1 MQIHLIENADNFTKL
16 RDKVWESGWWVL
28 TEDEAKK
35 LVGGQIYFHRK
46 KSEPSF
52 YGGSIR
58 SFRIKQEDPHRG
70 SVIFEFE
77 YRDACRTRTPDPL
90 QKSREKRS
98 SPAKRTAFFR
108 GGGGGCAIRLAS
120 TRRPAQT
127 AGEHQVGKR
136 DVF

>member
-1 MQIHLIENADNFTKL
+1 VNLEALSIAMRQGYLFQGSDKGAGHMQIHLIENADNFTKL

-58 SFRIKQEDPHRG
+58 SFRIEQEDPHRG
-70 SVIFEFE
+70 SIIFEFE
-77 YRDACRTRTPDPL
+77 YRETCRGIKADKCGWSL
-90 QKSREKRS
+90 EK
-98 SPAKRTAFFR
+98 K
-108 GGGGGCAIRLAS
+108 I
-120 TRRPAQT
+120 
-127 AGEHQVGKR
+127 V
-136 DVF
+136 

>member
-1 MQIHLIENADNFTKL
+1 MTSGFAQGNRRESSSPVHRHVAGFFVSGFRQGAGHMQIHLIENADNFTKL

-70 SVIFEFE
+70 SIIFEFE
-77 YRDACRTRTPDPL
+77 YREACRGIKADKCGWSL
-90 QKSREKRS
+90 EK
-98 SPAKRTAFFR
+98 K
-108 GGGGGCAIRLAS
+108 I
-120 TRRPAQT
+120 
-127 AGEHQVGKR
+127 V
-136 DVF
+136 

>member
-35 LVGGQIYFHRK
+35 LVGGHIYFHRK

-52 YGGSIR
+52 YGGAIR
-58 SFRIKQEDPHRG
+58 SFRIKQEDPHMG

-77 YRDACRTRTPDPL
+77 YRDACRGIKADRCGW
-90 QKSREKRS
+90 SMEK
-98 SPAKRTAFFR
+98 K
-108 GGGGGCAIRLAS
+108 I
-120 TRRPAQT
+120 
-127 AGEHQVGKR
+127 V
-136 DVF
+136 